1 MTLGADVI
9 VKLVL
14 IAKHMAEHCNVVKHV
29 HVVVGEGRARVV
41 SKYCNY
47 SKPH

>member
-14 IAKHMAEHCNVVKHV
+14 IAKHMAEHCDVGKHV
-29 HVVVGEGRARVV
+29 HVVGEGRARVV